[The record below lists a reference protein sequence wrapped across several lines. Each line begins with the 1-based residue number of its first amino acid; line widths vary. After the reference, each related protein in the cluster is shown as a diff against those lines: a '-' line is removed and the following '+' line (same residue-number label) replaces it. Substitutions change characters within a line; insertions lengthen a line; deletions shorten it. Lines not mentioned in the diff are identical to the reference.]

1 MRRLCMAVDLKDAP
15 DLIESY
21 VRHHRPANFSP
32 DVATGLKKVGVIDM
46 EIFVV
51 ENRLFM
57 ILEVDDEFSF
67 EAKISHDNKKLIIR
81 EWELLMWS
89 FQKSLPN
96 SNPAEKWRIMEKIF
110 SLNEYNIQRT
120 DWN

>member
-1 MRRLCMAVDLKDAP
+1 MQRLCMAVDLKDAP
-15 DLIESY
+15 DLIDSY
-21 VRHHRPANFSP
+21 RRYHQHANFSP

-67 EAKISHDNKKLIIR
+67 ESKISYDNKNVIIR

-96 SNPAEKWRIMEKIF
+96 SKPAEKWRTMEKIF
-110 SLNEYNIQRT
+110 SLSEYNIQRT
-120 DWN
+120 D